1 MLKVEMMSLGSI
13 KEFEDNPR
21 LHSEIQIQRISQSIK
36 EFGFVNPI
44 LIDEKETII
53 AGHGRLEAAKKIELE
68 SVPVIRLKNLTEAQ
82 KRAYVIADNQIAL
95 NATWDSDLLKKN
107 LEELQIEEF
116 DLSLLGWGDDLP
128 DFAEV
133 PDYSILDETDLEE
146 QLNEMSS
153 GVRKAIQIEFEAEH
167 YEEAQELVKF
177 WRNQNAYVGFMF
189 IEKLKAEKEK
199 L

>member
-1 MLKVEMMSLGSI
+1 VLKVEMMSLGSI

-107 LEELQIEEF
+107 LEELEIEEF

>member
-107 LEELQIEEF
+107 LEELEIEEF

>member
-1 MLKVEMMSLGSI
+1 
-13 KEFEDNPR
+13 

-107 LEELQIEEF
+107 LEELEIEEF

>member
-133 PDYSILDETDLEE
+133 PDYSILDETDFEE